1 MFRKSNLAEIQQPQ
15 VQPSAFSAGSST
27 GGEQDTM
34 PLSSSG
40 GPQGAMLPQKAA
52 SHGLTQ
58 MFGLH
63 PSASLLTILVDL
75 MLFGGDVVTLG
86 TMIPLGVA
94 VSAVLAFIVYR
105 IQITWYGDDHD
116 SALNKAL
123 IVGLLTAIPVPL
135 SPLVAIPGGL
145 IGILKMIRRK

>member
-1 MFRKSNLAEIQQPQ
+1 MFRKSNVAEIQRTQ
-15 VQPSAFSAGSST
+15 VQPSASSADSDTDGA
-27 GGEQDTM
+27 QDTM

-40 GPQGAMLPQKAA
+40 GPGAMPPQKAA
-52 SHGLTQ
+52 SRGLSQ

-63 PSASLLTILVDL
+63 PSASVLTILVDL

-86 TMIPLGVA
+86 AMIPLGVVVA
-94 VSAVLAFIVYR
+94 AVLAFIVYR

-116 SALNKAL
+116 SALNKAF
-123 IVGLLTAIPVPL
+123 IVGLLTVIPVPL

-145 IGILKMIRRK
+145 IGIVKVIRRK